1 MADKICG
8 TYEANIGFFVIIFGI
23 PGILVLVLSFPHI
36 TPKDIIAGSILISIM
51 LWGIFFFNKY
61 A

>member
-8 TYEANIGFFVIIFGI
+8 TYEANIGFFVITFGI

-36 TPKDIIAGSILISIM
+36 TLKDIIAGSILLGIM
-51 LWGIFFFNKY
+51 ALGILYIHYKS
-61 A
+61 

>member
-8 TYEANIGFFVIIFGI
+8 TYEANIGFFIIAFGFFS
-23 PGILVLVLSFPHI
+23 ILPIVLSFPHI
-36 TPKDIIAGSILISIM
+36 TLKDIIASSILISIM